1 TLEIRRAYRK
11 LCASAGDGDLAVA
24 VRSSATAEDLPDA
37 SFAGQQETF
46 LNIRGEKELLAACRR
61 CYASL
66 FTDRAISYRI
76 EKGYSHT
83 KVALSIGVQKMVRS
97 DKGSSG
103 VMFSIDTD
111 SGFPRAVLINAAFGL
126 GETVVQGEVD
136 PDEYMVFKPL
146 LENPELV
153 PILEKKRGSKK
164 IKMIYRK
171 GGEGTR
177 IEKTTK
183 KEQKAFVLTDDEILK
198 LARWALLVEGHNGK

>member
-1 TLEIRRAYRK
+1 MGTEQERVLWFNEVGMRDLPQVGGKNASLGEMTKALEGAGVRVPEGFAVTSKAYWDILEQNHLVAALEHLAEEAEKNPRKLKIVGKAARGLLLHSQFPMELTLEIRRAYRK

-103 VMFSIDTD
+103 VMFSID
-111 SGFPRAVLINAAFGL
+111 
-126 GETVVQGEVD
+126 
-136 PDEYMVFKPL
+136 
-146 LENPELV
+146 
-153 PILEKKRGSKK
+153 
-164 IKMIYRK
+164 
-171 GGEGTR
+171 
-177 IEKTTK
+177 
-183 KEQKAFVLTDDEILK
+183 
-198 LARWALLVEGHNGK
+198 